1 MTSIEVIRTTK
12 LSRIGAVVGA
22 GLTALLISMP
32 FWTDAGTQQTLIEFF
47 YFLAL
52 AQIWNLLAGYGG
64 MISIGQQAYIGLGS
78 YALVM
83 LSLKFG
89 LNPFAAVVV
98 SGLITGLLAIPTYQ
112 LISRLQGA
120 YFAVG
125 TWVVADVARQFLA
138 NISWLGGGSGISIT
152 EVMQP
157 YDEWWRDSLT
167 FWMAVA
173 IGIGSIAVAYLLLRS
188 QHGLGL
194 TAIRDSE
201 AASESLGV
209 DVPRLKRKVYVIA
222 GACTGMV
229 GALIFMTKLRIS
241 PDSSFSV
248 EWSALMIFI
257 VVIGGIGTIEG
268 PIVGTVLYFILRN
281 MLSDY
286 GSIYMIVL
294 GSIAI
299 LAMLKMRSGIWGAV
313 ARRFDW
319 QLFPVQRR
327 IRPIS
332 GKYPNTHIPEKAVPL
347 PGLIEAAEPADAR
360 GAGGN
365 PSG

>member
-1 MTSIEVIRTTK
+1 MASIEIIRATT
-12 LSRIGAVVGA
+12 LARYGTILAGMTAVFF
-22 GLTALLISMP
+22 LSMP
-32 FWTDAGTQQTLIEFF
+32 FWADSATQQTLTEFF
-47 YFLAL
+47 FFLAL

-64 MISIGQQAYIGLGS
+64 LVSIGQQAYIGFGS

-89 LNPFAAVVV
+89 LNPFIAVLV
-98 SGLITGLLAIPTYQ
+98 SGLIAGLLAVPTYHV
-112 LISRLQGA
+112 LSRLQGA

-125 TWVVADVARQFLA
+125 TWVIADMDRLFLA
-138 NISWLGGGSGISIT
+138 NLTWLGGGSGISIT

-157 YDEWWRDSLT
+157 YEEWWRDSLT

-173 IGIGSIAVAYLLLRS
+173 VGIGSIAVAYFLLRS

-209 DVPRLKRKVYVIA
+209 DVPRLKRKVYVVA
-222 GACTGMV
+222 ASCTGLV
-229 GALIFMTKLRIS
+229 GALIFMSKLRIS
-241 PDSSFSV
+241 PDSCFSV

-268 PIVGTVLYFILRN
+268 PIIGTVLYFLLRS
-281 MLSDY
+281 LLADY
-286 GSIYMIVL
+286 GGVYMIVL

-299 LAMLKMRSGIWGAV
+299 VTMLKMRSGVWGAL
-313 ARRFDW
+313 AHRYGW
-319 QLFPVQRR
+319 QLFLVQRR
-327 IRPIS
+327 VQLTPTELSHGPEPGPLLDS
-332 GKYPNTHIPEKAVPL
+332 GQEVSAVV
-347 PGLIEAAEPADAR
+347 GSR
-360 GAGGN
+360 N
-365 PSG
+365 